1 MPVIAR
7 ISTEIVS
14 ISAGCSGDVEG
25 EFKSLDMLTS
35 GKGASGFSETTR
47 LLNDDASGS
56 LVIGISMLELFFSSS
71 FGRITSKRAFTRV
84 RVPAGDGVGVT
95 SSFNGGKTIA
105 EYFS

>member
-14 ISAGCSGDVEG
+14 ISAGCSGDVQG

-47 LLNDDASGS
+47 LLNDDGS